1 MFNSPFLT
9 SFSNNRSSFFSS
21 LWTLF
26 LLTLL
31 CFLSVNPVPTE
42 ALHLQGVWRSDDFFL
57 FLAKF
62 GFQKTDPRDLENTQ
76 GIIYGQ
82 ILTRTNGDPHDKV
95 SSSSFVPNLTLVL
108 VDSEYFMDY
117 YGNRT
122 SPHPSRCPLM
132 FNKIDTIAFDYQCK
146 PKGEEDFLRKVPCQE
161 NQLCIDED
169 DPKDVIDGYQFTYR
183 IRDLERPRFWYLSL
197 AGCHRTFINQTMC
210 DWSQSPSNIEI
221 AYDIWMVNGHPST
234 KHINPFEH
242 QFSFELHDVVE
253 IYLIA
258 LLLYCI
264 LLPIWL
270 RACNNLTQHP
280 VTKLLTLN
288 IVLELVGILLN
299 FLHVIKFAFDGIGL
313 SWLSVIGNGIDVL
326 AECLFVLLVLV
337 IAKGWAITRIHLEG
351 RWIVFSV
358 WGLYTFLNAL
368 LFVWSLTEIDIIS
381 NIDEWQTGPGYLT
394 LLFRVVIMLWFL
406 FELRRTFHNDSQ
418 SKRLLFFQHFGAGI
432 LVWFSYLPVLVL
444 ISSQISALWRY
455 KTILSITYGADFLS
469 AICLV
474 HLLWPSR
481 SVLYLIKQ
489 DGLVGIYEMEV
500 TGFLEGE
507 ADSGSV
513 SQLLPNEEIEKTK
526 DNDDSSGST
535 QQNGTVL
542 IDEKDLLFD

>member
-432 LVWFSYLPVLVL
+432 LVWFFYLPVLVL

>member
-1 MFNSPFLT
+1 
-9 SFSNNRSSFFSS
+9 
-21 LWTLF
+21 
-26 LLTLL
+26 
-31 CFLSVNPVPTE
+31 
-42 ALHLQGVWRSDDFFL
+42 
-57 FLAKF
+57 
-62 GFQKTDPRDLENTQ
+62 
-76 GIIYGQ
+76 
-82 ILTRTNGDPHDKV
+82 
-95 SSSSFVPNLTLVL
+95 
-108 VDSEYFMDY
+108 
-117 YGNRT
+117 
-122 SPHPSRCPLM
+122 M

-146 PKGEEDFLRKVPCQE
+146 PKGQEDFLRKVPCQE
-161 NQLCIDED
+161 NQLCLDED
-169 DPKDVIDGYQFTYR
+169 DPKDVINGYQFTYR
-183 IRDLERPRFWYLSL
+183 IRDLERPRFWYLSMVS
-197 AGCHRTFINQTMC
+197 CHREVINQTAC
-210 DWSQSPSNIEI
+210 DWAQSPTNIEI

-258 LLLYCI
+258 LLFYCI

-270 RACNNLTQHP
+270 RACNKLTQHP

-288 IVLELVGILLN
+288 IGLELLGILLN

-313 SWLSVIGNGIDVL
+313 SWLSIIGNGIDVL

-351 RWIVFSV
+351 KCIVFSV

-368 LFVWSLTEIDIIS
+368 LFVWNLTEIDIIS

-394 LLFRVVIMLWFL
+394 LLFRIVIMLWFL
-406 FELRRTFHNDSQ
+406 FELRRTFLNDPQ

-432 LVWFSYLPVLVL
+432 LVWFFYLPVLVM

-489 DGLVGIYEMEV
+489 DGLIGTYEMEV

-507 ADSGSV
+507 SENS
-513 SQLLPNEEIEKTK
+513 STQLLPNEESEKTK
-526 DNDDSSGST
+526 DNDADSTVSSL
-535 QQNGTVL
+535 QNGNVH
-542 IDEKDLLFD
+542 INEKDLLFD